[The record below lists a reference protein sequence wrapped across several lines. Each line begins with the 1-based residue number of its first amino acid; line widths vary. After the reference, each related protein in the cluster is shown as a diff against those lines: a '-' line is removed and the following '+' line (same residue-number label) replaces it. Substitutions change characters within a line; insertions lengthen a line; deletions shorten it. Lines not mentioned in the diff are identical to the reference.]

1 MMLVMIIEMDRN
13 FTKYGRRRARTEE
26 GEGSVGTQKS
36 GLLLMCQVS
45 LIIIMLVMIIAKII
59 IMWVMMIII
68 MTIT

>member
-45 LIIIMLVMIIAKII
+45 LIIMLSVMIMII
-59 IMWVMMIII
+59 IILMWVMMIII
-68 MTIT
+68 KIIT

>member
-1 MMLVMIIEMDRN
+1 MMLIMIIEMDRN

-45 LIIIMLVMIIAKII
+45 LIIMLSVMIMII
-59 IMWVMMIII
+59 IILMWVMMIII
-68 MTIT
+68 KIIT

>member
-13 FTKYGRRRARTEE
+13 FTKYGRSRARTEE

-45 LIIIMLVMIIAKII
+45 LIIMLSVMIMII
-59 IMWVMMIII
+59 IILMWVMMIII
-68 MTIT
+68 KIIT